1 MAAPLSQGSRFAQ
14 PLALAMAGEP
24 DRDRRVA
31 VDQGSARDRDRYG
44 PWPYRL
50 PIHSIRSAASEFPA
64 LMPNTIFPRAS
75 GNTPKGMSSG
85 RMLELINSFDWG
97 ATAVGPTR
105 SWPETLR
112 STMRIMLAS
121 PVAMVMLMGERGVLV
136 YNDAYAVFAGRRHP
150 QILGEEVAVAWPE
163 IAEFNTAI
171 LERVLSGETLS
182 LEDQML
188 TLDRTGVFEDLWL
201 NLHYS
206 PVLDDR
212 GEPIAEL
219 VIVAETTKRVLA
231 ERALARS
238 EERLS
243 LALSAS
249 GIVGVWDWDLATNRV
264 SADRRFAEMYGVD
277 PDAAASGAPIEAYI
291 EGIHPEDRQR
301 VTDNIKGAL
310 EARAAY
316 RGEYRLTS
324 ASGAN
329 RWVLATGT
337 VVVDADGKPVRL
349 AGVSVDIT
357 DHKRAQEKLAESEAK
372 FRAIADSMP
381 QMVWS
386 TLPDG
391 YHDYYNARWY
401 EFTGVPAG
409 STDGEGWNGMFHP
422 EDQDRA
428 WAAWRHSLETGE
440 PYQIEY
446 RLRHHSGEYRWTLGR
461 AMPVR
466 DPQGHIVR
474 WFGTCTDIHETK
486 LAAEEREIVAQELSH
501 RIKNIFSVL
510 NGIVSL
516 SARTYPELKPL
527 AETLRERISALGV
540 AHDFVRP
547 HSAASRPAQVG
558 VTVQGLIETL
568 LRPYR
573 ETGDERLSITG
584 ADASID
590 DRSATPIA
598 LLFHELATN
607 SAKYGALSHRNGRVS
622 VDMSLVDDELAI
634 GWKETG
640 VTTVPPERE
649 GFGSRLIA
657 LSVEGQLSGR
667 LTRIWESDG
676 LRVSVRI
683 PTRSLRRSA

>member
-1 MAAPLSQGSRFAQ
+1 M
-14 PLALAMAGEP
+14 P
-24 DRDRRVA
+24 D
-31 VDQGSARDRDRYG
+31 
-44 PWPYRL
+44 
-50 PIHSIRSAASEFPA
+50 
-64 LMPNTIFPRAS
+64 TIFPLAG
-75 GNTPKGMSSG
+75 GNAPKGISSG
-85 RMLELINSFDWG
+85 KMLGLINSFDWG

-150 QILGEEVAVAWPE
+150 QILGQEVAVAWPE

-171 LERVLSGETLS
+171 LQRVLAGETLS
-182 LEDQML
+182 LEDQKL
-188 TLDRTGVFEDLWL
+188 TLDRTGVFEDVWL

-219 VIVAETTKRVLA
+219 VIVAETTKRVMA

-243 LALSAS
+243 LALNAS
-249 GIVGVWDWDLATNRV
+249 GIVGVWDWDLAADRV
-264 SADRRFAEMYGVD
+264 SADRRFAEMYGVN
-277 PDAAASGAPIEAYI
+277 PDEAETGAPLEAYL
-291 EGIHPEDRQR
+291 EGIHPEDRQQ
-301 VTDNIKGAL
+301 VADSIAEAL
-310 EARAAY
+310 EARGPY
-316 RGEYRLTS
+316 RGEYRLRS
-324 ASGAN
+324 ADGN
-329 RWVLATGT
+329 TRWVLATGT
-337 VVVDADGKPVRL
+337 VVVDPDGQPVRI
-349 AGVSVDIT
+349 AGVAVDIT
-357 DHKRAQEKLAESEAK
+357 EHKQAQEKLAESEAK

-391 YHDYYNARWY
+391 FHDYYNARWY

-461 AMPVR
+461 AMPLR
-466 DPQGHIVR
+466 DPLGRIVR

-547 HSAASRPAQVG
+547 HSAASRPEQVG

-607 SAKYGALSHRNGRVS
+607 SAKYGALSHRDGSVS
-622 VDMSLVDDELAI
+622 VAMSLDEGELAI
-634 GWKETG
+634 DWKESG
-640 VTTVPPERE
+640 VSVVPPERE

-657 LSVEGQLSGR
+657 LSVEGQLSGK
-667 LTRIWESDG
+667 LTRLWESDG

>member
-1 MAAPLSQGSRFAQ
+1 M
-14 PLALAMAGEP
+14 P
-24 DRDRRVA
+24 D
-31 VDQGSARDRDRYG
+31 
-44 PWPYRL
+44 
-50 PIHSIRSAASEFPA
+50 
-64 LMPNTIFPRAS
+64 TIFPLAG
-75 GNTPKGMSSG
+75 GNAPKGISSG
-85 RMLELINSFDWG
+85 KMLSLINSFDWG

-112 STMRIMLAS
+112 STVRIMLAS
-121 PVAMVMLMGERGVLV
+121 PVAMVMLMGEKGVLV
-136 YNDAYAVFAGRRHP
+136 YNDAYAVFAGLRHP
-150 QILGEEVAVAWPE
+150 QILGQEVAVAWPE

-171 LERVLSGETLS
+171 LQRVLAGETLS
-182 LEDQML
+182 LEDQKL
-188 TLDRTGVFEDLWL
+188 TLDRTGVFEDVWL

-219 VIVAETTKRVLA
+219 VIVAETTKRVMA

-243 LALSAS
+243 LALNAS
-249 GIVGVWDWDLATNRV
+249 GIVGVWDWDLAADRV
-264 SADRRFAEMYGVD
+264 SADRRFAEMYGVN
-277 PDAAASGAPIEAYI
+277 PDEAETGAPLEAYL
-291 EGIHPEDRQR
+291 EGIHPEDRQQ
-301 VTDNIKGAL
+301 VADSIAEAL
-310 EARAAY
+310 EARGPY
-316 RGEYRLTS
+316 RGEYRLRS
-324 ASGAN
+324 ADGN
-329 RWVLATGT
+329 TRWVLATGT
-337 VVVDADGKPVRL
+337 VVVDPDGQPVRI
-349 AGVSVDIT
+349 AGVAVDIT
-357 DHKRAQEKLAESEAK
+357 EHKRAQEKLAESEAK

-461 AMPVR
+461 AMPLR
-466 DPQGHIVR
+466 DPLGRIVR

-547 HSAASRPAQVG
+547 HSAASRPEQVG

-607 SAKYGALSHRNGRVS
+607 SAKYGALSHRDGRVA
-622 VDMSLVDDELAI
+622 VAMSLAEGELAI
-634 GWKETG
+634 DWKESG
-640 VTTVPPERE
+640 VSVVPPERE

-657 LSVEGQLSGR
+657 LSVEGQLSGK
-667 LTRIWESDG
+667 LTRLWESDG

>member
-1 MAAPLSQGSRFAQ
+1 M
-14 PLALAMAGEP
+14 P
-24 DRDRRVA
+24 D
-31 VDQGSARDRDRYG
+31 
-44 PWPYRL
+44 
-50 PIHSIRSAASEFPA
+50 
-64 LMPNTIFPRAS
+64 TIFPLAG
-75 GNTPKGMSSG
+75 GNAPKGISSG
-85 RMLELINSFDWG
+85 KMLGLINSFDWG

-150 QILGEEVAVAWPE
+150 QILGQEVAVAWPE

-171 LERVLSGETLS
+171 LQRVLAGETLS
-182 LEDQML
+182 LEDQKL
-188 TLDRTGVFEDLWL
+188 TLDRTGVFEDVWL

-219 VIVAETTKRVLA
+219 VIVAETTKRVMA

-243 LALSAS
+243 LALNAS
-249 GIVGVWDWDLATNRV
+249 GIVGVWDWDLAADRV
-264 SADRRFAEMYGVD
+264 SADRRFAEMYGVN
-277 PDAAASGAPIEAYI
+277 PDEAETGSPLEAYL
-291 EGIHPEDRQR
+291 EGIHPEDRQQ
-301 VTDNIKGAL
+301 VAESIAAAL
-310 EARAAY
+310 EARGPY
-316 RGEYRLTS
+316 RGEYRLRSTD
-324 ASGAN
+324 GN
-329 RWVLATGT
+329 TRWVLATGT
-337 VVVDADGKPVRL
+337 VVVDPDGQPVRI
-349 AGVSVDIT
+349 AGVAVDIT
-357 DHKRAQEKLAESEAK
+357 EHKQAQEKLAESEAK

-386 TLPDG
+386 TLPNG

-461 AMPVR
+461 AMPLR
-466 DPQGHIVR
+466 DPLGRIVR

-547 HSAASRPAQVG
+547 HSAASRPEQVG

-573 ETGDERLSITG
+573 EAGDERLSITG

-607 SAKYGALSHRNGRVS
+607 SAKYGALSHRDGSVS
-622 VDMSLVDDELAI
+622 VAMSLDEGELAI
-634 GWKETG
+634 DWKESG
-640 VTTVPPERE
+640 VSVVPPERE

-657 LSVEGQLSGR
+657 LSVEGQLSGK
-667 LTRIWESDG
+667 LTRLWESDG

>member
-1 MAAPLSQGSRFAQ
+1 M
-14 PLALAMAGEP
+14 P
-24 DRDRRVA
+24 D
-31 VDQGSARDRDRYG
+31 
-44 PWPYRL
+44 
-50 PIHSIRSAASEFPA
+50 
-64 LMPNTIFPRAS
+64 TIFPRAG
-75 GNTPKGMSSG
+75 GNAPKGMSSG
-85 RMLELINSFDWG
+85 EMLSLINSFDWG

-112 STMRIMLAS
+112 STVRIMLAS
-121 PVAMVMLMGERGVLV
+121 PVAMVMLMGEKGVLV
-136 YNDAYAVFAGRRHP
+136 YNDAYAVFAGLRHP
-150 QILGEEVAVAWPE
+150 QILGQEVAVAWPE

-171 LERVLSGETLS
+171 LKRVLAGETLS
-182 LEDQML
+182 LEDQKL
-188 TLDRTGVFEDLWL
+188 TLDRTGVFEDVWL
-201 NLHYS
+201 DLDYS
-206 PVLDDR
+206 PILDDR

-219 VIVAETTKRVLA
+219 VIVAETTKRVMA

-243 LALSAS
+243 LALNAS
-249 GIVGVWDWDLATNRV
+249 GIVGVWDWDLAANRV
-264 SADRRFAEMYGVD
+264 SADRRFAEMYGVN
-277 PDAAASGAPIEAYI
+277 PDEAETGAPLEAYL
-291 EGIHPEDRQR
+291 EGIHPEDRQQ
-301 VTDNIKGAL
+301 VAESIAAAL
-310 EARAAY
+310 EARGPY
-316 RGEYRLTS
+316 RGEYRLGS
-324 ASGAN
+324 ADGN
-329 RWVLATGT
+329 TKWVLATGT
-337 VVVDADGKPVRL
+337 VVVDPSGQPVRI
-349 AGVSVDIT
+349 AGVAVDIT

-386 TLPDG
+386 TLPNG

-409 STDGEGWNGMFHP
+409 STDGEGWNGMLHP

-466 DPQGHIVR
+466 DPLGRIVR

-547 HSAASRPAQVG
+547 HSAASRPEQVG

-573 ETGDERLSITG
+573 ETGDERLSING

-607 SAKYGALSHRNGRVS
+607 SAKYGALSHRDGRVS
-622 VDMSLVDDELAI
+622 VAMSLAEGELAI
-634 GWKETG
+634 EWKESG
-640 VTTVPPERE
+640 VGVVPPERE

-657 LSVEGQLSGR
+657 LSVEGQLSGK
-667 LTRIWESDG
+667 LTRHWESDG

-683 PTRSLRRSA
+683 PTRSLRRSG

>member
-1 MAAPLSQGSRFAQ
+1 
-14 PLALAMAGEP
+14 
-24 DRDRRVA
+24 
-31 VDQGSARDRDRYG
+31 
-44 PWPYRL
+44 
-50 PIHSIRSAASEFPA
+50 
-64 LMPNTIFPRAS
+64 
-75 GNTPKGMSSG
+75 
-85 RMLELINSFDWG
+85 
-97 ATAVGPTR
+97 
-105 SWPETLR
+105 
-112 STMRIMLAS
+112 MRIMLAS

>member
-1 MAAPLSQGSRFAQ
+1 M
-14 PLALAMAGEP
+14 P
-24 DRDRRVA
+24 D
-31 VDQGSARDRDRYG
+31 
-44 PWPYRL
+44 
-50 PIHSIRSAASEFPA
+50 
-64 LMPNTIFPRAS
+64 TIFPRAG
-75 GNTPKGMSSG
+75 GNAPKGMSSG
-85 RMLELINSFDWG
+85 EMLSLINSFDWG

-112 STMRIMLAS
+112 STVRIMLAS
-121 PVAMVMLMGERGVLV
+121 PVAMVMLMGEKGVLV
-136 YNDAYAVFAGRRHP
+136 YNDAYAVFAGLRHP
-150 QILGEEVAVAWPE
+150 QILGQEVAVAWPE

-171 LERVLSGETLS
+171 LKRVLAGETLS
-182 LEDQML
+182 LEDQKL
-188 TLDRTGVFEDLWL
+188 TLDRTGVFENVWLDLD
-201 NLHYS
+201 YS
-206 PVLDDR
+206 PILDDR

-219 VIVAETTKRVLA
+219 VIVAETTKRVMA

-243 LALSAS
+243 LALNAS
-249 GIVGVWDWDLATNRV
+249 GIVGVWDWDLAANRV
-264 SADRRFAEMYGVD
+264 SADRRFAEMYGVN
-277 PDAAASGAPIEAYI
+277 PDEAETGAPLEAYL
-291 EGIHPEDRQR
+291 EGIHPEDRQQ
-301 VTDNIKGAL
+301 VAESIAAAL
-310 EARAAY
+310 EARGPY
-316 RGEYRLTS
+316 RGEYRLGS
-324 ASGAN
+324 ADGN
-329 RWVLATGT
+329 TKWVLATGT
-337 VVVDADGKPVRL
+337 VVVDPSGQPVRI
-349 AGVSVDIT
+349 AGVAVDIT

-386 TLPDG
+386 TLPNG

-466 DPQGHIVR
+466 DPLGRIVR

-547 HSAASRPAQVG
+547 HSAASRPEQVG

-573 ETGDERLSITG
+573 ETGDERLSING

-607 SAKYGALSHRNGRVS
+607 SAKYGALSHRDGRVS
-622 VDMSLVDDELAI
+622 VAMSLAEGELAI
-634 GWKETG
+634 EWKENG
-640 VTTVPPERE
+640 VGVVPPERE

-657 LSVEGQLSGR
+657 LSVEGQLSGK
-667 LTRIWESDG
+667 LTRHWESDG

-683 PTRSLRRSA
+683 PTRSLRRSG

>member
-1 MAAPLSQGSRFAQ
+1 M
-14 PLALAMAGEP
+14 P
-24 DRDRRVA
+24 D
-31 VDQGSARDRDRYG
+31 
-44 PWPYRL
+44 
-50 PIHSIRSAASEFPA
+50 
-64 LMPNTIFPRAS
+64 TIFPRAG
-75 GNTPKGMSSG
+75 GNAPKGMSSG
-85 RMLELINSFDWG
+85 EMLSLINSFDWG
-97 ATAVGPTR
+97 RTAVGPTR

-112 STMRIMLAS
+112 STVRIMLAS
-121 PVAMVMLMGERGVLV
+121 PVAMVMLMGEKGVLV
-136 YNDAYAVFAGRRHP
+136 YNDAYAVFAGLRHP
-150 QILGEEVAVAWPE
+150 QILGQEVAVAWPE

-171 LERVLSGETLS
+171 LKRVLAGETLS
-182 LEDQML
+182 LEDQKL
-188 TLDRTGVFEDLWL
+188 TLDRTGVFEDVWL
-201 NLHYS
+201 DLDYS
-206 PVLDDR
+206 PILDDR

-243 LALSAS
+243 LALNAS
-249 GIVGVWDWDLATNRV
+249 GIVGVWDWDLAANRV
-264 SADRRFAEMYGVD
+264 SADRRFAEMYGVN
-277 PDAAASGAPIEAYI
+277 PDEAESGAPLEAYL
-291 EGIHPEDRQR
+291 EGIHPQDRQQ
-301 VTDNIKGAL
+301 VAENIAAAL
-310 EARAAY
+310 EARGPY
-316 RGEYRLTS
+316 RGEYRLRN
-324 ASGAN
+324 AN
-329 RWVLATGT
+329 DNARWVLATGT
-337 VVVDADGKPVRL
+337 VVVDPSGQPVRI
-349 AGVSVDIT
+349 AGVAVDIT
-357 DHKRAQEKLAESEAK
+357 EHKRAQEKLAESEAK

-466 DPQGHIVR
+466 DPLGRIVR

-547 HSAASRPAQVG
+547 HSAASRPEQVG

-607 SAKYGALSHRNGRVS
+607 SAKYGALSHREGRVS
-622 VDMSLVDDELAI
+622 VAMSLAEGELAI
-634 GWKETG
+634 EWKESG
-640 VTTVPPERE
+640 VSVVPPERE

-657 LSVEGQLSGR
+657 LSVEGQLSGK
-667 LTRIWESDG
+667 LTRRWESDG
-676 LRVSVRI
+676 LRVSVWI

>member
-1 MAAPLSQGSRFAQ
+1 
-14 PLALAMAGEP
+14 
-24 DRDRRVA
+24 
-31 VDQGSARDRDRYG
+31 
-44 PWPYRL
+44 
-50 PIHSIRSAASEFPA
+50 
-64 LMPNTIFPRAS
+64 MPNTIFPRAG

-85 RMLELINSFDWG
+85 KMLELINSFDWG

-150 QILGEEVAVAWPE
+150 QILGQEVAVAWPE
-163 IAEFNTAI
+163 IAEFNSAI
-171 LERVLSGETLS
+171 LKRVLAGETLS
-182 LEDQML
+182 LEDQKL

-206 PVLDDR
+206 PVVDDR

-219 VIVAETTKRVLA
+219 VIVAETTKRIMA

-277 PDAAASGAPIEAYI
+277 PDVAASGAPLEAYLA
-291 EGIHPEDRQR
+291 GVHPEDRQM
-301 VTDNIKGAL
+301 VIDNITAAL
-310 EARAAY
+310 DARAPY

-337 VVVDADGKPVRL
+337 VVVDANGKPVRL

-428 WAAWRHSLETGE
+428 WAAWHHSLETGE
-440 PYQIEY
+440 PYEIEY

-466 DPQGHIVR
+466 DPQGRIVR

-516 SARTYPELKPL
+516 SARTYPDLKPL
-527 AETLRERISALGV
+527 AETLRARISALGV

-547 HSAASRPAQVG
+547 HSSASQPTTGETTLR
-558 VTVQGLIETL
+558 GLLETL
-568 LRPYR
+568 VAPYR
-573 ETGDERLSITG
+573 NEGDDRFAVIGS
-584 ADASID
+584 DAAID

-607 SAKYGALSHRNGRVS
+607 SAKYGALAQRDGRITVTMKS
-622 VDMSLVDDELAI
+622 SEDTLLVE
-634 GWKETG
+634 WKELSEGAT
-640 VTTVPPERE
+640 VTPPIRE

-657 LSVEGQLSGR
+657 LSVEGQLSGQ
-667 LTRIWESDG
+667 LTRRWESDG
-676 LRVSVRI
+676 LRVEIEI
-683 PTRSLRRSA
+683 PLRSLRRTS